1 MAKSYPIK
9 DILVDEVIEGTNK
22 LRKSSKKKAF
32 RKKVDLQFFASIH
45 GIGVATQKH
54 LIAAGFGT
62 KESLMLAT
70 KAQLCKISGIGKK
83 RAELLLQ
90 EVSTHSTQISRHEP
104 NAAKGEEDPSKK
116 VAQDSGER
124 ANVPKKLS
132 DYVPM
137 PPPICEEE
145 RPGQE
150 PASEE
155 YSTESY
161 SDLVDEYSST
171 ISKAFPPNHRP
182 LKELEV
188 LCKSPERYIILT
200 GGTGRGKTLAVLLF
214 IINFFSKYGGHAI
227 SFVHSRV
234 LGKVQKDKFDKLVGD
249 LGEKSSRC
257 LLYYKRRKI
266 DGKNREI
273 RKSKSSQTL
282 FVTTPF
288 MYAGSLAHHSLLL
301 DPDKIDSLEDFK
313 DTEGWK
319 GLFSSSNY
327 RWAKTLITPLI
338 VFIDEVDSYPIST
351 LLCLAGII
359 RLLLKRNPD
368 TYVILSSGT
377 LGNPDRLA
385 QLFFGPSK
393 KYVTVPGTGRH
404 GTTSISV
411 YHEENPMELLQKA
424 IQGLKN
430 QINKEFDNIHP
441 NTIPSSYTPDKDLFY
456 INDKFEI
463 AVRENIGDFD
473 QFFTTLHGDMNPDLL
488 MEKIREFESRITKFS
503 LVTTDIAQSGF
514 DPSNVNWMLWYGTPE
529 NNRVFL
535 QRYGRVAR
543 NSTHRG
549 HIDIILRAS
558 VPYER
563 WLADPAN
570 RTQLKEYITQQN
582 PPPCQVPLYTPKTL
596 QYTIILG
603 LIFGE
608 WDVMEFLK
616 DWTGNRNDEVFQKD
630 LQLAYQVL
638 LASNAITLGEGG
650 KIRPTKKTRD
660 WLFNFPRK
668 YLSSDI
674 YTVYQVGD

>member
-1 MAKSYPIK
+1 MAKFHPIK
-9 DILVDEVIEGTNK
+9 DIHIEEVIEGTNK
-22 LRKSSKKKAF
+22 VKKSIKKKTLP
-32 RKKVDLQFFASIH
+32 KKATQSFFTSIS
-45 GIGVATQKH
+45 GIGVTTQKR
-54 LIAAGFGT
+54 LKAAGFGT
-62 KESLMLAT
+62 KKSLILAT
-70 KAQLCKISGIGKK
+70 KAQLCKIPGIGNK

-90 EVSTHSTQISRHEP
+90 DLSTHSTQISRHEQDI
-104 NAAKGEEDPSKK
+104 AKGEEDQSKK
-116 VAQDSGER
+116 VVQDSGER
-124 ANVPKKLS
+124 ANTPRKLS
-132 DYVPM
+132 DYVSM

-155 YSTESY
+155 YATESY
-161 SDLVDEYSST
+161 SDLVDEYSLT
-171 ISKAFPPNHRP
+171 VSKAFPPNQRP

-188 LCKSPERYIILT
+188 LCRSPERYFVLT

-214 IINFFSKYGGHAI
+214 IINFLSKYGGHAI

-234 LGKVQKDKFDKLVGD
+234 LGKVQKDKFDQLVKD
-249 LGEKSSRC
+249 LGEEFSRC
-257 LLYYKRRKI
+257 LLYYKRN
-266 DGKNREI
+266 DEKNNGI

-288 MYAGSLAHHSLLL
+288 MYTGSLAHHSLLL

-313 DTEGWK
+313 DSDGWK
-319 GLFSSSNY
+319 GLFSSSNH
-327 RWAKTLITPLI
+327 RWAKILMTPLV
-338 VFIDEVDSYPIST
+338 VFIDEIDSYPVST
-351 LLCLAGII
+351 LLCLASIV

-377 LGNPDRLA
+377 LGNPDWLA
-385 QLFFGPSK
+385 QLFFGPTQ

-404 GTTSISV
+404 GPTSISV
-411 YHEENPMELLQKA
+411 YYEEKPMELLQKA

-430 QINKEFDNIHP
+430 QITTKFVNIYP
-441 NTIPSSYTPDKDLFY
+441 NTIPSNYAPDKDLFY

-473 QFFTTLHGDMNPDLL
+473 QYFTTLHGDMNPDLL
-488 MEKIREFESRITKFS
+488 IEKIREFENRITKFS
-503 LVTTDIAQSGF
+503 LVTTDIAQSGL
-514 DPSNVNWMLWYGTPE
+514 DTSNVNWMLWYGSPE
-529 NNRVFL
+529 SNRVFL

-543 NSTHRG
+543 NPTHWG

-558 VPYER
+558 VPHER

-570 RTQLKEYITQQN
+570 RTQLQEYITQQIS
-582 PPPCQVPLYTPKTL
+582 PSCQVPFYTPRTL

-616 DWTGNRNDEVFQKD
+616 DWTGHRNDEVLPKD

-660 WLFNFPRK
+660 WIFNFPRK